1 MKRGAVLAVG
11 IAACGMLAA
20 AGCGRKEAREAS
32 PAELKAGGELFARY
46 CAGCHPDGGNAIY
59 PQKTLHRIDLTANGI
74 TTPAG
79 IVAKMR
85 HPDPGMKQF
94 DRDVIPDREA
104 REIAQYILATF
115 TQ

>member
-1 MKRGAVLAVG
+1 MLLAAGV
-11 IAACGMLAA
+11 AACGMLA

-32 PAELKAGGELFARY
+32 PAELKAGGELFAHY

-59 PQKTLHRIDLTANGI
+59 PQKTLHRIDLAANGI

-85 HPDPGMKQF
+85 HPDPGMKRF
-94 DRDVIPDREA
+94 DRATVPDQDALAIA
-104 REIAQYILATF
+104 RYILATF
-115 TQ
+115 R